1 MESRES
7 GYLLKENKK
16 LQENLEKISLQNTEL
31 LMLIDFLST
40 LLVTTDF
47 EKITHIIIR
56 HIKKITGGKVVKFVR
71 KELKTDTYG
80 YYTMKD
86 NVIEKVF
93 LDRSQLGKECF
104 FMYCTKLYIS
114 DEDESFI
121 AIPIKYEGENIGAII
136 IEEFED
142 EELENQNVKLIEIY
156 SLISAIIIK
165 NCILTAQ
172 FEIEK
177 KVILEQNRKINEDLQ
192 YAQRI
197 QEYLLPSGEHHFDDY
212 YFCCNHIQA
221 QYLGGDFYDV
231 FQFNDNK
238 IIFYIAD
245 VSGNGVSSALFT
257 LFLKQAVRGIAN
269 SFNGLPIYPSKILEK
284 LHIRFNDFMVEEELY
299 IGVLMGVLD
308 TEKNQVIICNGGHN
322 VEPVHVK
329 VNENKVISYKLE
341 GLPIN
346 NWFKD
351 LKFPYEDKS
360 ISLNKEDRLVLLTD
374 GATEVKGKESKT
386 LGLEE
391 IKGVLYKNMNLGC
404 NVQFDELL
412 NFINTFTAESSIKD
426 DIAFLCLKRKD

>member
-1 MESRES
+1 MDSRER
-7 GYLLKENKK
+7 GDLLKENKK
-16 LQENLEKISLQNTEL
+16 LQKSLEKVSLQNAEL

-40 LLVTTDF
+40 LLVTTDI
-47 EKITHIIIR
+47 EKITYIIVSHIR
-56 HIKKITGGKVVKFVR
+56 KVVGGRVIKFVR
-71 KELKTDTYG
+71 KEPKADKYA
-80 YYTMKD
+80 YYIVKD
-86 NVIEKVF
+86 KNIKKVF
-93 LDRSQLGKECF
+93 LNRGQLGKDCF
-104 FMYCTKLYIS
+104 FMYCNKLYIS
-114 DEDESFI
+114 YEDKSFI
-121 AIPIKYEGENIGAII
+121 AIPMKYEGENIGAII
-136 IEEFED
+136 IEEFD
-142 EELENQNVKLIEIY
+142 NKTLKNQIIKLIEVY
-156 SLISAIIIK
+156 SLISGIIIK

-177 KVILEQNRKINEDLQ
+177 KVILEQNRKISEDLQ
-192 YAQRI
+192 YAQKI
-197 QEYLLPSGEHHFDDY
+197 QEYLLPRGEHHFDNY

-284 LHIRFNDFMVEEELY
+284 LHIRFNDFIVEEELY
-299 IGVLMGVLD
+299 IGILIGVLD
-308 TEKNQVIICNGGHN
+308 TEKHQAVLCNGGHN
-322 VEPVHVK
+322 VEPIHIKISEKK
-329 VNENKVISYKLE
+329 VLSYKLE

-360 ISLNKEDRLVLLTD
+360 IYLDKNDRFILLTD
-374 GATEVKGKESKT
+374 GATDFKGRGNNT

-391 IKGVLYKNMNLGC
+391 IKKVLYKNMSLDCDMQFGGLLKHI
-404 NVQFDELL
+404 NVL
-412 NFINTFTAESSIKD
+412 NTENTIKD
-426 DIAFLCLKRKD
+426 DIAFLCLRRKP